1 MIAKNIKGKSFKG
14 CVRYVMNETAKLL
27 EAEGVLAGNKEEIIR
42 SFAMQRSGRR
52 EIKQPVGH
60 IPISFAP
67 EDKGRMTDEFM
78 VQLAKEYMEEMGIK
92 NTQYIIVRHQNTDN
106 DHLHIVY
113 NRIDNN
119 LKLISV
125 NYDYK
130 RNIKV
135 CKKLKDRHKLT
146 YGEGKDRVKR
156 EKLRNPDAVK
166 YLLYDIIKVI
176 LPYCTSEK
184 EFQGYLQ
191 SKNINVEF
199 KHKRTT
205 GEIEGISFNFDNV
218 SFKGSKIDRKFSYG
232 NLKKEFEKNLQAS
245 QRKKLLEQEREIEQA
260 RIRKQKE
267 EEKKLELERRRK
279 IEQEQLRKQEEAKKT
294 PPPQQNLV
302 ILGVELTDEQQD
314 ALTSGGHTFLENLTS
329 NDGETQFS
337 AYAFLNDEKDTVYFT
352 NENPDKFVK
361 YGIYEMRLRDKAL
374 IEDGQITKATVKWWG
389 GGSYAHPYLWKA
401 DKADSEYLESWSD
414 PRLPKEEQKPKETKL
429 KAPKVQEKKRGRGI

>member
-14 CVRYVMNETAKLL
+14 CVRYVMNDTAKLL
-27 EAEGVLAGNKEEIIR
+27 EAEGVLAGTTEEIIR
-42 SFAMQRSGRR
+42 GFAMQRSGRK

-67 EDKGRMTDEFM
+67 EDRERMTDDFM

-92 NTQYIIVRHQNTDN
+92 NTQYIIVRHHNSDN
-106 DHLHIVY
+106 EHLHIVY
-113 NRIDNN
+113 NRIDND

-135 CKKLKDRHKLT
+135 CKKLKDKHNLT

-156 EKLRNPDAVK
+156 EKLRNPDAIK

-205 GEIEGISFNFDNV
+205 GEIEGISFNYDNV
-218 SFKGSKIDRKFSYG
+218 SFKGSQIDRKFSYG
-232 NLKKEFEKNLQAS
+232 NLKKEFEKNLAEAQH
-245 QRKKLLEQEREIEQA
+245 QERLKQEKAEIEARLKAKQA
-260 RIRKQKE
+260 EREREKQ
-267 EEKKLELERRRK
+267 EL
-279 IEQEQLRKQEEAKKT
+279 LRKQEEAEKT
-294 PPPQQNLV
+294 SLPKQNIV
-302 ILGVELTDEQQD
+302 VLGVELSDEQQD
-314 ALTSGGHTFLENLTS
+314 TLTSGAHTFLENLMS
-329 NDGETQFS
+329 EDGKTKFS
-337 AYAFLNDEKDTVYFT
+337 AYAFLNDEKNTVYFT
-352 NENPDKFVK
+352 NENPDTFIK
-361 YGIYEMRLRDKAL
+361 YGKYEMRLRDKAL

-389 GGSYAHPYLWKA
+389 GGSYAQPYLWKVSKSDA
-401 DKADSEYLESWSD
+401 EYQESWGD

-429 KAPKVQEKKRGRGI
+429 KVSKAQQKKRGKGI

>member
-1 MIAKNIKGKSFKG
+1 MIANNIKGKSFKG

-67 EDKGRMTDEFM
+67 EDKERMTDDFM
-78 VQLAKEYMEEMGIK
+78 VQLAKEYMEEMGIC
-92 NTQYIIVRHQNTDN
+92 NTQYIIVRHHNAN
-106 DHLHIVY
+106 NEHLHIVY
-113 NRIDNN
+113 NRINNN

-135 CKKLKDRHKLT
+135 CKKLKDKHNLT

-166 YLLYDIIKVI
+166 YLLYDIIKAI
-176 LPYCTSEK
+176 LPYCSSEK
-184 EFQGYLQ
+184 EFQDYLQ

-205 GEIEGISFNFDNV
+205 GEIEGVSFNYDNV
-218 SFKGSKIDRKFSYG
+218 SFKGSTIDRKFSYG
-232 NLKKEFEKNLQAS
+232 NLKKEFEKNSLEVQRQEQIKREKADMEAKLKAQQAERERKVADQKRLQAENKPKNPS
-245 QRKKLLEQEREIEQA
+245 IG
-260 RIRKQKE
+260 
-267 EEKKLELERRRK
+267 
-279 IEQEQLRKQEEAKKT
+279 
-294 PPPQQNLV
+294 
-302 ILGVELTDEQQD
+302 GVELTPEQWQTLKD
-314 ALTSGGHTFLENLTS
+314 GGFIFLENMNRS
-329 NDGETQFS
+329 DGKGKIS
-337 AYAFLNDEKDTVYFT
+337 SHIFLNEEQTQVFTSKD
-352 NENPDKFVK
+352 NPDSFIK
-361 YGIYEMRLRDKAL
+361 YGKYEMRVRDKIL
-374 IEDGQITKATVKWWG
+374 IEKGYVTKATVKWWG
-389 GGSYAHPYLWKA
+389 YGNYANPYLWKSNKS
-401 DKADSEYLESWSD
+401 DTEYQESWND

-429 KAPKVQEKKRGRGI
+429 KAPKIQEKKRGRGI